1 MVFSSAQKAA
11 CHCGDY
17 RTEKNIIQISVTGED
32 AWDKVVEQ
40 EKPGKH
46 ENAAD
51 HLHRDSDP
59 IDHSRTSQSIGNW
72 YFLTRFL
79 LDLAHYFGQI
89 SCNLVNWHYIT
100 PLREPSQSLFRSYA
114 IFCGSFCLVR
124 IPLLT
129 ALSANLIFL

>member
-1 MVFSSAQKAA
+1 MVFSSAQKAT
-11 CHCGDY
+11 CYCGDY
-17 RTEKNIIQISVTGED
+17 RTEKNIIQISVTSED
-32 AWDKVVEQ
+32 AWDKIVEQ
-40 EKPGKH
+40 EKSGKN

-51 HLHRDSDP
+51 HLHRDSNP
-59 IDHSRTSQSIGNW
+59 IDHSRTSQSIGNC

-100 PLREPSQSLFRSYA
+100 PLRKPSQSLFRSYA